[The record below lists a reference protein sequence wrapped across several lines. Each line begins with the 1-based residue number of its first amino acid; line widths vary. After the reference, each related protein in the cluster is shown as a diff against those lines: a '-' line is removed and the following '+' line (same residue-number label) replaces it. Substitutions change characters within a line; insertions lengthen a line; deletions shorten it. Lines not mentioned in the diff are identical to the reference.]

1 MKKLYNLK
9 SWNRKL
15 LFLLPLAA
23 LLVVMGCRE
32 ELASQQYETSELSLK
47 TAEINELLPNMYNSN
62 YGFTWTAGNNM
73 GTNSAITY
81 KLEIDKKENNFAH
94 PQVYEVGKNLYSYDI
109 KIGDLNTLLVK
120 TYGATPGK
128 AFTMQARITA
138 TFSDSSV
145 KAQTAVTDFTVT
157 PFKPFTDELFIVGDA
172 TPNGWDITKATA
184 LTKSTTDPSEFTY
197 YGQLSSGNFKLPVNQ
212 NSDWKQDFYTKDP
225 TDDSK
230 MVYNEGGSG
239 ADLQWVIDTA
249 GLYKITVNLISLSI
263 KIEKMNAPQFSDI
276 YIVGDAS
283 PSGWDVS
290 NPVAFKQDKTNPF
303 IFTLECSLT
312 AGNFK
317 ILAGAKGDWCGD
329 WYRPMVDDQG
339 LVNGAVQQLKGCDP
353 DLKWKVSSGDEA
365 RYKITLNAANNTIK
379 FEKVDV
385 YLIGDATPNGW
396 NMGTLAPMQ
405 KNGSVYTYT
414 GPLTAG
420 ALKFTK
426 FNTTWCDGTEL
437 VAKTKD
443 QSITNGAFSEREK
456 CEGGD
461 ATDLKWKVTAA
472 GNYTITLNL
481 DTNTL
486 NIQ

>member
-1 MKKLYNLK
+1 MKKLYNLNK
-9 SWNRKL
+9 WNRKL
-15 LFLLPLAA
+15 LLLLPLLAFLGILA
-23 LLVVMGCRE
+23 CRE
-32 ELASQQYETSELSLK
+32 ELASQEHEISALSIK
-47 TAEINELLPNMYNSN
+47 TAEIKELLPNMYNSN
-62 YGFTWTAGNNM
+62 YNFSWTAGNNM
-73 GTNSAITY
+73 GTSSSITY
-81 KLEIDKKENNFAH
+81 KLEIDKKDNNFAH
-94 PQVYEVGKNLYSYDI
+94 PQVYEIGKNIYSYDM
-109 KIGDLNTLLVK
+109 KIGDLNTILVK
-120 TYGATPGK
+120 TYGAQPGK
-128 AFTMQARITA
+128 PFTMQARITA
-138 TFSDSSV
+138 SFGDSSV
-145 KAQTAVTDFTVT
+145 KAQTAVADFTVT
-157 PFKPFTDELFIVGDA
+157 PFKPFTDHLFIVGDA
-172 TPNGWDITKATA
+172 TPGGWDITKSTE
-184 LTKSTTDPSEFTY
+184 LTRSKTDPSEFTY
-197 YGQLSSGNFKLPVNQ
+197 SGQLSSGNFKLSVNQ

-225 TDDSK
+225 SDDNK
-230 MVYNEGGSG
+230 IVYNEGGSG

-249 GLYKITVNLISLSI
+249 GLYKITVNLVSLSI
-263 KIEKMNAPQFSDI
+263 KVEKMNAPQFSDI

-283 PSGWDVS
+283 PSGWDIKDPKS
-290 NPVAFKQDKTNPF
+290 FTQDKTNPF

-317 ILAGAKGDWCGD
+317 ILAGTTGDWCGN
-329 WYRPMVDDQG
+329 WYRPMVDNQG
-339 LVNGAVQQLKGCDP
+339 LVNGAVQQLKGCDN
-353 DLKWKVSSGDEA
+353 DLKWKVSSAEAA

-385 YLIGDATPNGW
+385 YIIGDATPNSW

-420 ALKFTK
+420 SLKFTK
-426 FNTTWCDGTEL
+426 FNTSWCDGTEL

-443 QSITNGAFSEREK
+443 QSITNGAFSERVK

-461 ATDLKWKVTAA
+461 ATDLKWRVPAA